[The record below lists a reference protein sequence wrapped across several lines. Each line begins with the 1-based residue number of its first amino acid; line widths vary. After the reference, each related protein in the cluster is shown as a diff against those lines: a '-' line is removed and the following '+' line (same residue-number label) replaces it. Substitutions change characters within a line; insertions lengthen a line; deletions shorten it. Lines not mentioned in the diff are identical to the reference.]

1 MVGCGKIVRTFKR
14 GLTARLPAANRKTK
28 NAAASENPN
37 TTITATAM
45 LSSTLPVRPAFWNV
59 PLWAEI
65 GVYIIGLIAVIV
77 CAAGIIRVIRERR
90 SGAAPE
96 TPEGP
101 RKRRI
106 ANLFCEVL
114 GQSKVM
120 RGASGK
126 AHLAI
131 F

>member
-1 MVGCGKIVRTFKR
+1 MVGCGKIARTFKR

-77 CAAGIIRVIRERR
+77 RGRHYPCDQGAPLG
-90 SGAAPE
+90 SGARNA
-96 TPEGP
+96 
-101 RKRRI
+101 
-106 ANLFCEVL
+106 
-114 GQSKVM
+114 
-120 RGASGK
+120 
-126 AHLAI
+126 
-131 F
+131 

>member
-1 MVGCGKIVRTFKR
+1 
-14 GLTARLPAANRKTK
+14 
-28 NAAASENPN
+28 
-37 TTITATAM
+37 M

-131 F
+131 FWGTMCSGSCF

>member
-1 MVGCGKIVRTFKR
+1 
-14 GLTARLPAANRKTK
+14 
-28 NAAASENPN
+28 
-37 TTITATAM
+37 M

-90 SGAAPE
+90 AGAAPE

-114 GQSKVM
+114 GQSKSHAW
-120 RGASGK
+120 RKRQSASGDFLGL
-126 AHLAI
+126 HFPFLGNRPPPRLTGTSVTMCSGSS